1 MIFFVIPLH
10 QKITLNE
17 TTKINIYWCFNLYSG
32 VGAGIPLLESHNKWE
47 QYLHTVIT
55 PIQIQNLESKYIL
68 YINFMLHLC
77 WIYRYHNKK
86 EYRNIVGG
94 CVGDLVWKVNSRVVT
109 FPFHSRSQFNSVAG
123 EPIIDKSN
131 FLDTFTQIKRNM
143 FIQMAKCSCYH
154 LTISFSIPVQ
164 LCCSWTNYWFLKI
177 SEWKL
182 VNHLLICLNFIM

>member
-68 YINFMLHLC
+68 YINFIMDS
-77 WIYRYHNKK
+77 WI
-86 EYRNIVGG
+86 
-94 CVGDLVWKVNSRVVT
+94 
-109 FPFHSRSQFNSVAG
+109 
-123 EPIIDKSN
+123 
-131 FLDTFTQIKRNM
+131 
-143 FIQMAKCSCYH
+143 
-154 LTISFSIPVQ
+154 
-164 LCCSWTNYWFLKI
+164 
-177 SEWKL
+177 
-182 VNHLLICLNFIM
+182 IC

>member
-32 VGAGIPLLESHNKWE
+32 VGAVIPLLESHNKWE

-109 FPFHSRSQFNSVAG
+109 FPFPSRSRPNWCFH
-123 EPIIDKSN
+123 K
-131 FLDTFTQIKRNM
+131 
-143 FIQMAKCSCYH
+143 
-154 LTISFSIPVQ
+154 
-164 LCCSWTNYWFLKI
+164 WTNCTFPNVSKWQTYCFPISLQIPIELMLQSCKTERKPREVKI
-177 SEWKL
+177 VEIVINL
-182 VNHLLICLNFIM
+182 TLLGEGCSQSQ